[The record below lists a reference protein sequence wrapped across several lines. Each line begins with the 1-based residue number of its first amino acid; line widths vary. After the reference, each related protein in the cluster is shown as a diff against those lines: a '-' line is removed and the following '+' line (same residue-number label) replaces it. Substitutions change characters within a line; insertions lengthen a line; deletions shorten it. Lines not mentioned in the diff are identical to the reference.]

1 MVDAIDT
8 TVSAQAR
15 SLGGSRQVRTGVDVA
30 VTPVREPIEP
40 IPVPQIF
47 GASATLQ
54 AQASTSDPTLGAGQG
69 SSQSAP
75 APRAITPLVGDSA
88 LTTYHDQD
96 SGRLVIR
103 VFDRESGDVLME
115 FPPEGARAIPRSVI
129 PATTFKPL
137 TEVDV

>member
-15 SLGGSRQVRTGVDVA
+15 SLGGSRQVRTGVELA
-30 VTPVREPIEP
+30 VTPVREPIGP
-40 IPVPQIF
+40 I
-47 GASATLQ
+47 SSTSETLQ
-54 AQASTSDPTLGAGQG
+54 VQVLTSGDAPAAGQEPD
-69 SSQSAP
+69 QNAP
-75 APRAITPLVGDSA
+75 PTRAVTPLVGDSA

>member
-30 VTPVREPIEP
+30 VTPVREPIAP

-75 APRAITPLVGDSA
+75 APRAVTPLWS
-88 LTTYHDQD
+88 
-96 SGRLVIR
+96 
-103 VFDRESGDVLME
+103 
-115 FPPEGARAIPRSVI
+115 AIPR
-129 PATTFKPL
+129 
-137 TEVDV
+137 

>member
-1 MVDAIDT
+1 V
-8 TVSAQAR
+8 
-15 SLGGSRQVRTGVDVA
+15 
-30 VTPVREPIEP
+30 
-40 IPVPQIF
+40 
-47 GASATLQ
+47 
-54 AQASTSDPTLGAGQG
+54 
-69 SSQSAP
+69 
-75 APRAITPLVGDSA
+75 VGDSA

>member
-1 MVDAIDT
+1 MVDAIDS

-15 SLGGSRQVRTGVDVA
+15 SLGGSRQLRTGFDVA
-30 VTPVREPIEP
+30 VVAVREPIA
-40 IPVPQIF
+40 PVA
-47 GASATLQ
+47 GTSETLKVQ
-54 AQASTSDPTLGAGQG
+54 LLTSGHAFDAGQEAE
-69 SSQSAP
+69 QNAP
-75 APRAITPLVGDSA
+75 PARAVTPLVGDSA
-88 LTTYHDQD
+88 LTTYRDQD

-115 FPPEGARAIPRSVI
+115 FPPEGARAIPRSII